1 MMRRWVEALAFA
13 LAAGAVGLG
22 TACAADTEDKLL
34 REYAECLTDPHS
46 VLHRTAIA
54 NRAGTVPLNSDGMQ
68 GWLRGS
74 LERGETSIDEIRATY
89 NRHCT

>member
-1 MMRRWVEALAFA
+1 MLGHGVKALCFV

-22 TACAADTEDKLL
+22 TACAVDTEDKLL

-46 VLHRTAIA
+46 VLHRTEIA
-54 NRAGTVPLNSDGMQ
+54 NRVGTVPLDSDGMQ
-68 GWLRGS
+68 RWLRGS
-74 LERGETSIDEIRATY
+74 LERGDLSIGEMRATY

>member
-1 MMRRWVEALAFA
+1 MMRRWVKALGFV
-13 LAAGAVGLG
+13 LVAGGVGLG

-46 VLHRTAIA
+46 VPHRTEIA
-54 NRAGTVPLNSDGMQ
+54 NRVGTVPLDSDGMQ
-68 GWLRGS
+68 RWLRGS
-74 LERGETSIDEIRATY
+74 LERGELSIDEMRATY